1 MLPDGVPRLM
11 VGGPRRA
18 RRVALLLAGLTL
30 ALMAGGAWWFV
41 RFAWRVRRDPGVVYR
56 DPATLHNLLKRA
68 GDAERAGDRATAITT
83 YRFVASVGARAG
95 TYHLKDAE
103 SRGNDRR
110 ALPRAAAGTGRKKAV
125 AWTRGAAEKFLL
137 GYAIPGGGT
146 AARPRGAGSA
156 QAPRSRRHTARSP
169 ALKQLNRTMP
179 GQSSAR
185 RPGPYC

>member
-83 YRFVASVGARAG
+83 YRFVASVGEGAG
-95 TYHLKDAE
+95 AE
-103 SRGNDRR
+103 W
-110 ALPRAAAGTGRKKAV
+110 APYAAAARTALKRL
-125 AWTRGAAEKFLL
+125 GAADTL
-137 GYAIPGGGT
+137 
-146 AARPRGAGSA
+146 
-156 QAPRSRRHTARSP
+156 
-169 ALKQLNRTMP
+169 
-179 GQSSAR
+179 
-185 RPGPYC
+185 PGPLR